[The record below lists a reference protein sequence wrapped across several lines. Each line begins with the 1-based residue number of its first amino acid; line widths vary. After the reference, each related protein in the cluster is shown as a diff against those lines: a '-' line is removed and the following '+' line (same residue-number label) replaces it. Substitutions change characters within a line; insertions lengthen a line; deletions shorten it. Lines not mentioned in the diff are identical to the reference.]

1 MSSGNYSVNVPKLK
15 GRENYDDWAFAA
27 ENFMILEGVDVTSA
41 AGLSE
46 ADNKKARA
54 KIIMTIDP
62 SLFVHIK
69 TEATV
74 QDLWAKLKSL
84 FDDRGFTRK
93 ITLLR
98 SLISIRLE
106 SCDSMTS
113 YVNQIVE
120 TAQRLKGTGFEI
132 NDEWIGSLLLAG
144 LPERFSPMIMAIEHS
159 GLKISA
165 DAIKTKLMD
174 MSSEFE
180 VKSEGALI
188 AHCRQ
193 KRHLQA
199 HSGSS
204 KNEMNEMNQLPVS
217 GNVNVSTTQKKQI
230 RCYHCKKIGH
240 FKSQCRL
247 LNKDNKQKSTSN
259 VLSAVFLTR
268 EFNQDDWYV
277 DSGASAH
284 MVSNKNL
291 LTNISY
297 EPKVKEIIVAD
308 RTKVP
313 VLCSG
318 DIRLTTRVKTITHE
332 VEIKNVLC
340 IPTLTTNLLS
350 VSRMIAN
357 GNRVSFNKNGCYIYN
372 TQNVCI
378 GEASLENDVY
388 RLNID
393 ASKQLLAAVAQ
404 TSCNTWHR
412 RLGHINMNDLEKMK
426 KGAVKGVTYQDKQN
440 ISQSSCVVC
449 CEGKQSRLPF
459 SASTSTSSRV
469 LEVVHTDLCGPME
482 KKSLGLA
489 RYYLLFVDDYSRMC
503 FVYFLKEKNEAFKY
517 FREFKQHVE
526 NQQSQKIKILRS
538 DNGGEFCSAE
548 MENYLKRHGIIH
560 QKTVPYTPEQNGLS
574 ERYNRSI
581 VEKARCLLY
590 DASFDKHLWAEAV
603 NTAVYLKNCSPAAAL
618 NNNSTPYEMW
628 TGRKPNLQ
636 HIRVFGSPVMVH
648 IPKVRRNKWD
658 KKSQMLYL
666 VGYSENTK
674 GYRLYDQK
682 TNKII
687 VARDVVV
694 MESPMNDTVE
704 AVVEERE
711 PDKSIE
717 KNTSIE
723 EESSTSIEDNERSR
737 EDPTYI
743 ASDSSSDQDDEYSEC
758 LMTDDSLVA
767 TQSDAVTQKEKRVRR
782 VPERYGISNMCVE
795 DFTSE
800 QISLQDALTGPNR
813 EHWCSAMQE
822 ELKSLSDNDTW
833 VIVDRPSEGTV
844 VKSKWVFKEKCD
856 SSGNVRYR
864 ARLVARGFSQIKG
877 MDYNET
883 FSPVVRYSTLR
894 LLFALSVQLDLK
906 MNHLDVPT
914 AFLNG
919 DIDECVFM
927 EIPVNSNFK
936 NCENKVLRLKRAI
949 YGLKQSARAWYIKV
963 ESSLLKIGF
972 KKSKYEPCLFMK
984 CHNNVKVYVAVFVDD
999 FFVFY
1004 NCDNTYKGLRSVLE
1018 SDFKIKDLGQIKNC
1032 LGMNVNVQKNCVTL
1046 YQEKFIDNILK
1057 RFNMINCKPSVTPME
1072 VNLKLEKAVNNHCS
1086 EIYPYQQLVGSL
1098 MYLSVLTRP
1107 DISYSVSFLS
1117 QYNTCYNETH
1127 WKHLKR
1133 LLRYLQRTKHFGLIF
1148 KKDSIDLHGFVDAD
1162 WASCNID
1169 RRSYTGYC
1177 FVLSG
1182 CVISYESRKQRTVA
1196 LSSTE
1201 SEYMALAEACK
1212 EAIYLSN
1219 LMSELGIYDRNK
1231 PLILYSDS
1239 QSSLKLASN
1248 PMFHKRTKHIDV
1260 RHHFSRECVANNRIN
1275 ISYVPTSSMPADI
1288 FTKALC
1294 ADKHYKFMD
1303 LMGIREVN

>member
-1 MSSGNYSVNVPKLK
+1 MSGNYAVNVPKLK
-15 GRENYDDWAFAA
+15 GRENYDDWAFAV

-41 AGLSE
+41 TELSDTE
-46 ADNKKARA
+46 NKKARA

-74 QDLWAKLKSL
+74 QDLWTKLKSL
-84 FDDRGFTRK
+84 FDDSGFTRK

-98 SLISIRLE
+98 NLISIRLE
-106 SCDSMTS
+106 SCDGMTS
-113 YVNQIVE
+113 YVNQLVE

-165 DAIKTKLMD
+165 DSIKTKLLD
-174 MSSEFE
+174 MSSDFE
-180 VKSEGALI
+180 VRSDGALI
-188 AHCRQ
+188 AHAP

-199 HSGSS
+199 RSQTSNGSS
-204 KNEMNEMNQLPVS
+204 RNDKQKSSVI
-217 GNVNVSTTQKKQI
+217 GNDITTPKKQI

-247 LNKDNKQKSTSN
+247 LNKDKQKSIAN

-268 EFNQDDWYV
+268 EFNQNDWYV

-284 MVSNKNL
+284 MVSNKNM
-291 LTNISY
+291 LTNLTY

-318 DIRLTTRVKTITHE
+318 DLQLTTRVKKITHE
-332 VEIKNVLC
+332 VKINNVLC

-372 TQNVCI
+372 AQNVCI

-388 RLNID
+388 RLNIEK
-393 ASKQLLAAVAQ
+393 SSQVLAAIAQ

-426 KGAVKGVTYQDKQN
+426 RGAVEGVTYQEKQEIN
-440 ISQSSCVVC
+440 KSSCVVC
-449 CEGKQSRLPF
+449 CEGKQTRLPF
-459 SASTSTSSRV
+459 SVSTSTSSKI

-503 FVYFLKEKNEAFKY
+503 FVYFLKEKNEVFKY
-517 FREFKQHVE
+517 FREFKTQVE

-538 DNGGEFCSAE
+538 DNGGEFCSVE

-560 QKTVPYTPEQNGLS
+560 QKTVAYTPEQNGLS

-590 DASFDKHLWAEAV
+590 DASFDKRLWAEAV
-603 NTAVYLKNCSPAAAL
+603 NTAVYLKNRSPAAAL
-618 NNNSTPYEMW
+618 DNNTTPYEMW
-628 TGRKPNLQ
+628 TGRKPDLS
-636 HIRVFGSPVMVH
+636 HIRLFGSPAMVH
-648 IPKVRRNKWD
+648 IPKVKRNKWD
-658 KKSQMLYL
+658 KKSNMLQL

-674 GYRLYDQK
+674 GYRLYDRDSH
-682 TNKII
+682 KIT

-694 MESPMNDTVE
+694 MERLKNDTSE
-704 AVVEERE
+704 IVVEERE
-711 PDKSIE
+711 PEKDIENYTTVKSE
-717 KNTSIE
+717 NSESIE
-723 EESSTSIEDNERSR
+723 ENQSISVD
-737 EDPTYI
+737 DPTYVV
-743 ASDSSSDQDDEYSEC
+743 SDSSSDQDGDYSEC
-758 LMTDDSLVA
+758 LTADDEMVA
-767 TQSDAVTQKEKRVRR
+767 TQIDVVTQRGKRVCRA
-782 VPERYGISNMCVE
+782 PERYGFSNMCVE
-795 DFTSE
+795 DLTSE
-800 QISLQDALTGPNR
+800 PISLHDALSGPEKDQWYN
-813 EHWCSAMQE
+813 AMQE
-822 ELKSLSDNDTW
+822 ELQSFRDNDTW
-833 VIVDRPSEGTV
+833 ELVDRPTAGTV
-844 VKSKWVFKEKCD
+844 VKNKWVFKKKCD
-856 SSGNVRYR
+856 SSGIVRYR
-864 ARLVARGFSQIKG
+864 ARLVAKGFSQIKG

-883 FSPVVRYSTLR
+883 FSPVLRYSTLR
-894 LLFALSVQLDLK
+894 LLFALSVKLDLR

-919 DIDECVFM
+919 NIDECVFM
-927 EIPVNSNFK
+927 EIPENSNLK
-936 NCENKVLRLKRAI
+936 NCDNKVLRLKKAI

-963 ESSLLKIGF
+963 ESSLLKLGF

-984 CHNNVKVYVAVFVDD
+984 CHDNVKVYVAIFVDD

-1004 NCDNTYKGLRSVLE
+1004 NCENTYKSLRSVLE
-1018 SDFKIKDLGQIKNC
+1018 LDFKIKDMGQIKNC
-1032 LGMNVNVQKNCVTL
+1032 LGMNVNVKKNCVTL
-1046 YQEKFIDNILK
+1046 DQEKFIDSILK
-1057 RFNMINCKPSVTPME
+1057 RFNMISCKTSDTPME
-1072 VNLKLEKAVNNHCS
+1072 VNLKLEKAVNDNCG
-1086 EIYPYQQLVGSL
+1086 ETYPYQQLIGSL

-1107 DISYSVSFLS
+1107 DISYSVSFWS
-1117 QYNTCYNETH
+1117 QYNTCFSETH
-1127 WKHLKR
+1127 WRHLKR
-1133 LLRYLQRTKHFGLIF
+1133 LLRYLQKTKHFGLIF
-1148 KKDSIDLHGFVDAD
+1148 KKNDTDLHGFVDAD
-1162 WASCNID
+1162 WASCSID

-1177 FVLSG
+1177 FKLSG
-1182 CVISYESRKQRTVA
+1182 SVISYESRKQRTVA

-1201 SEYMALAEACK
+1201 AEYMALSEACK
-1212 EAIYLSN
+1212 EAIYLKK
-1219 LMSELGIYDRNK
+1219 LMSELGVYDKNK
-1231 PLILYSDS
+1231 PLSLFSDS
-1239 QSSLKLASN
+1239 QSSLKLAAN
-1248 PMFHKRTKHIDV
+1248 PLFHKRTKHIDV
-1260 RHHFSRECVANNRIN
+1260 RHHYTRECVANKEIQIN
-1275 ISYVPTSSMPADI
+1275 YLQTSSMPADLL
-1288 FTKALC
+1288 TKGLC
-1294 ADKHYKFMD
+1294 ANKHYKFLDMI
-1303 LMGIREVN
+1303 GIGEVN

>member
-1 MSSGNYSVNVPKLK
+1 MSGNYSVNVPKLK

-27 ENFMILEGVDVTSA
+27 ENFMILEGVDVTSTT
-41 AGLSE
+41 GLTE
-46 ADNKKARA
+46 AENKKARA

-84 FDDRGFTRK
+84 FDDSGFTRK

-98 SLISIRLE
+98 NLISIRLE

-113 YVNQIVE
+113 YVNQLVE

-165 DAIKTKLMD
+165 DAIKTKLLD
-174 MSSEFE
+174 MSSDFE
-180 VKSEGALI
+180 VKQEGALI
-188 AHCRQ
+188 AHGQ
-193 KRHLQA
+193 KRHLQMQVQTKN
-199 HSGSS
+199 GSS
-204 KNEMNEMNQLPVS
+204 KNETQPSPVS
-217 GNVNVSTTQKKQI
+217 GNVNQKKQI

-247 LNKDNKQKSTSN
+247 LNKDKQKSTSN

-284 MVSNKNL
+284 MVSNKNM

-318 DIRLTTRVKTITHE
+318 DLRLTTRVKTITHE
-332 VEIKNVLC
+332 VVMNNVLC
-340 IPTLTTNLLS
+340 IPTLTANLLS
-350 VSRMIAN
+350 VSQMIAN
-357 GNRVSFNKNGCYIYN
+357 GNRVSFNRDGCYIYN
-372 TQNVCI
+372 SKNVCV
-378 GEASLENDVY
+378 GEASLESELKVY
-388 RLNID
+388 RLNIVK
-393 ASKQLLAAVAQ
+393 SQQVLAAAAQ

-426 KGAVKGVTYQDKQN
+426 KGAVEGVTYQKKQD
-440 ISQSSCVVC
+440 ISKSSCVVC
-449 CEGKQSRLPF
+449 CEGKQTRLPF
-459 SASTSTSSRV
+459 SASSSMSSRV

-517 FREFKQHVE
+517 FREFKEQVE

-538 DNGGEFCSAE
+538 DNGGEFCSVE

-560 QKTVPYTPEQNGLS
+560 QKTVAYTPEQNGLS

-603 NTAVYLKNCSPAAAL
+603 NTAVYLKNRSPAAVL
-618 NNNSTPYEMW
+618 ENNTTPYEKW
-628 TGRKPNLQ
+628 TGRKPDLQ
-636 HIRVFGSPVMVH
+636 HIRMFGSPVMVH

-658 KKSQMLYL
+658 KKSQMLRL

-682 TNKII
+682 TNKIT

-694 MESPMNDTVE
+694 MESHMNDTIDV
-704 AVVEERE
+704 VVEERE
-711 PDKSIE
+711 PDIE
-717 KNTSIE
+717 KNTTLE
-723 EESSTSIEDNERSR
+723 EENSISSEDNERPSR
-737 EDPTYI
+737 DDSTYVV
-743 ASDSSSDQDDEYSEC
+743 SESLSDQDEEYSEC
-758 LMTDDSLVA
+758 LITDDSLVA
-767 TQSDAVTQKEKRVRR
+767 AQSDPDNQKERRVRR
-782 VPERYGISNMCVE
+782 APERYGFSNMCVE

-800 QISLQDALTGPNR
+800 QITIQDALTGPEK

-822 ELKSLSDNDTW
+822 ELKSFRDNDTW
-833 VIVDRPSEGTV
+833 ELVDRPSEGTV
-844 VKSKWVFKEKCD
+844 VKNKWVFKKKCD

-864 ARLVARGFSQIKG
+864 ARLVAKGFTQIKG

-883 FSPVVRYSTLR
+883 FSPVLRYSTLR

-919 DIDECVFM
+919 NIDECVFM
-927 EIPVNSNFK
+927 EIPENSNFK
-936 NCENKVLRLKRAI
+936 NCENKVLRLKKAI

-963 ESSLLKIGF
+963 ESSLLKLGF
-972 KKSKYEPCLFMK
+972 KKSQYEPCLFMK
-984 CHNNVKVYVAVFVDD
+984 CNNNVKVYVAIFVDD

-1004 NCDNTYKGLRSVLE
+1004 NCENTYKGLRSVLE

-1032 LGMNVNVQKNCVTL
+1032 LGMNVNVQKNFVTL
-1046 YQEKFIDNILK
+1046 DQEQFIDNILK
-1057 RFNMINCKPSVTPME
+1057 RFSMSDCKTSDTPME
-1072 VNLKLEKAVNNHCS
+1072 VNLKLEKAVNGNCS
-1086 EIYPYQQLVGSL
+1086 ETYPYQQLVGSL

-1107 DISYSVSFLS
+1107 DICYSISFLS
-1117 QYNTCYNETH
+1117 QYNTCYNEIH

-1133 LLRYLQRTKHFGLIF
+1133 LLRYLQKTKHFCLIF
-1148 KKDSIDLHGFVDAD
+1148 KKNCSDLHGFVDAD

-1201 SEYMALAEACK
+1201 AEYMALAEACK
-1212 EAIYLSN
+1212 EAIYLKN
-1219 LMSELGIYDRNK
+1219 LMSELGMCNKNK
-1231 PLILYSDS
+1231 PLRIYSDS

-1260 RHHFSRECVANNRIN
+1260 RHHFARECVVNNKIEIN
-1275 ISYVPTSSMPADI
+1275 YLQTSSMPADI

-1294 ADKHYKFMD
+1294 SNKHYKFID
-1303 LMGIREVN
+1303 LLGIGEVN